1 MIPFHFPL
9 RTRADAGRDK
19 ARHGG
24 TPRSPHAWGYSIN
37 IPDLWRDEKWMGR
50 GFSEK
55 LEKAG
60 EEKARLEGARLKRPG
75 GNSDFPWAPSKGGEW
90 VETTL
95 STRPLIRMLRPR
107 DHGVRAYRYSATNS
121 MWTLPLLLVT
131 VSVFAPPSDWSG
143 RLLSPFLISV

>member
-19 ARHGG
+19 ARRGG
-24 TPRSPHAWGYSIN
+24 IPRNPYLGVTVLIYPICGAMKSGWG
-37 IPDLWRDEKWMGR
+37 

-60 EEKARLEGARLKRPG
+60 GGEGPSGGGEIKKAG
-75 GNSDFPWAPSKGGEW
+75 GNSAFPWAPSKGGEW
-90 VETTL
+90 VETPL
-95 STRPLIRMLRPR
+95 STRPLSRMLRPR
-107 DHGVRAYRYSATNS
+107 SHGARAYRYSFTNS
-121 MWTLPLLLVT
+121 MWTLPLLPDT

-143 RLLSPFLISV
+143 RLLSPFLISD